1 MTELFNYD
9 EEFTEHLTVDH
20 TLTTVL
26 AIGAVTEISVAQQST
41 YLLDSISNT
50 SETHTVEIAAIT
62 SMLSGT
68 EPCSS
73 LQVLPP
79 IQHR

>member
-1 MTELFNYD
+1 MTKSLL
-9 EEFTEHLTVDH
+9 EHLTADH
-20 TLTTVL
+20 TLTIVL

-41 YLLDSISNT
+41 YQLDSISNT
-50 SETHTVEIAAIT
+50 SETHTVETAAIR
-62 SMLSGT
+62 SMLLGM
-68 EPCSS
+68 ELCSS

>member
-1 MTELFNYD
+1 M
-9 EEFTEHLTVDH
+9 VDH

-50 SETHTVEIAAIT
+50 SEIHTAETAAIRF
-62 SMLSGT
+62 MLLGT
-68 EPCSS
+68 ELCSS
-73 LQVLPP
+73 LQALPP
-79 IQHR
+79 TQHR